1 MEIAKN
7 LDLRGINSKTDF
19 LHVNF
24 QKYTTKTC
32 FQVCRMSKSRLN
44 CAREETPHS
53 FSLVW
58 FLSMLFPVGR
68 SIHCTG
74 RSTTMNHLYVGLSFS
89 FFFFPFTTHCSA
101 DVFLQEKIKCAQQRE
116 EQKFHKCYE
125 NKEPVVARWKV
136 RGFKRKVRKR
146 RGRRWTTLRRTW
158 NYLTP
163 PTSRK

>member
-68 SIHCTG
+68 IIHCTG
-74 RSTTMNHLYVGLSFS
+74 RSTTMNHLYVSLSFS
-89 FFFFPFTTHCSA
+89 FFFFR
-101 DVFLQEKIKCAQQRE
+101 LQPTVQLM
-116 EQKFHKCYE
+116 FSS
-125 NKEPVVARWKV
+125 
-136 RGFKRKVRKR
+136 RKR
-146 RGRRWTTLRRTW
+146 SNAPSRERNRNSTSVTKTRSQWWRGGRSEGSREKYGRGEVDGG
-158 NYLTP
+158 P
-163 PTSRK
+163 P